1 VQLTGQAVTSALG
14 TVTTDAAANVQLTG
28 VEIQS
33 ALGAVLVYGEIDT
46 DQTPNYATIDDSQ
59 TPGYVE
65 IIAGRDAA

>member
-1 VQLTGQAVTSALG
+1 LAVTSALG
-14 TVTTDAAANVQLTG
+14 TVTTDAAANVQLVG

-33 ALGAVLVYGEIDT
+33 ALGAVLVWGELNT
-46 DQTPNYATIDDSQ
+46 DQTPNYATINDSQ